1 MPLLFII
8 AGPPGIGKSSRGD
21 DFVPPNIS
29 TLNHD
34 ALSLYYKA
42 KGEYNYDDLS
52 NLKANDFIQQKL
64 NNGEDFGVEINLG
77 YDNHYELLRY
87 VKSKFPKYEITVCL
101 FYTDDIQICLDRAIM
116 RERSGG
122 HSVSEKVIGE
132 MYVNTIELL
141 QKNIYLVNNLLLVDI
156 QYNTLDLIFELNPN
170 ENRLFVNAKLP
181 DWVVV
186 NFPKILKLQ
195 K

>member
-101 FYTDDIQICLDRAIM
+101 FYTDDMQICLDRAIM

-122 HSVSEKVIGE
+122 HSVSEKIIGE